1 MSKTAYDNFLDKL
14 YADSPEAKQNLATL
28 NGLLDKASNGSEN
41 ESIAAQ
47 GMILKAF
54 SEPLRKG
61 TLYGD
66 IVTSMFKA
74 VPQDKKT
81 GRYVEFPLDIIAPG
95 SERNYVG
102 YTIPK
107 TGYIPHR
114 MAEGDYG
121 RIDVYK
127 VGKAITL
134 PLDIVQDSRWD
145 IVSRAFEVME
155 AGVVKKMNDDGMHV
169 ILSAAADRN
178 ILVFDSDALAGQFTR
193 RLVSLMSTT
202 MRRNGGG
209 NSTSVNRGKL
219 TDVFMSP
226 EGIEDIRNWGVD
238 MIDEVTRRDIFLSP
252 DGKLIQIFQVTLH
265 DMDEFGVGQEYQLFY
280 TEQLTGTYG
289 PSSDEE
295 LVLGLDLSSND
306 SFVMPV
312 MNGGAVEVTA
322 DPTMHRQRRM
332 GYYGWTEYGFG
343 VLDNRRVILG
353 SF

>member
-127 VGKAITL
+127 VGNAITL

-219 TDVFMSP
+219 THMLVSP
-226 EGIEDIRNWGVD
+226 EMFEDVRNFNINQVSD
-238 MIDEVTRRDIFLSP
+238 ITRA
-252 DGKLIQIFQVTLH
+252 QIFNMTDDSIANLFGDVKLVAL
-265 DMDEFGVGQEYQLFY
+265 DEFGVGQEYQNYY
-280 TEQLTGTYG
+280 TNVLGG
-289 PSSDEE
+289 SMASSDEE
-295 LVLGLDLSSND
+295 IIVGLDLIRP
-306 SFVMPV
+306 FGLTMPV
-312 MNGGAVEVTA
+312 VGGLETFV
-322 DPTMHRQRRM
+322 DDNLHRHQQM
-332 GYYGWTEYGFG
+332 GYYCWRRVGFG
-343 VLDNRRVILG
+343 CLDNRVVLLA
-353 SF
+353 SA